1 MTPRNFKLE
10 TRICRPNL
18 RVQRATETHDEPWI
32 LEAIG
37 IGCVAVLLVLA
48 VFA

>member
-1 MTPRNFKLE
+1 MTTRNFKLA
-10 TRICRPNL
+10 TRICRPNV
-18 RVQRATETHDEPWI
+18 RVQRATETHDEPWL

-37 IGCVAVLLVLA
+37 IGCVAIVLVLA